1 MRMLLT
7 FSLLLAVASAALA
20 APPVFRVEPDTIR
33 ADTLGIWRVGLV
45 IENPA
50 EWGLYPDS
58 LTLEWRNL
66 DEPSGSVPRT
76 GTSSLQRLVSVIAPA
91 GAGESTGLMWTA
103 PADFERGSLRFR
115 FQLHDAR
122 KHVHRLEA
130 SVVVA
135 GSDFYD
141 LYPTAMLVAGT
152 ERVEVVHIPAPE
164 ASRPAPGVVY
174 VPPQGMSARAAMRW
188 THHFRDRGYSV
199 TLVSLPGSG
208 RTTGSA
214 DRAGPASVAAVE
226 ATLASLARQPDVDS
240 KRLAIWGW
248 GEGATAGLLAAAR
261 QPQLLAVVAQDA
273 SYDAWTTY
281 RALDERA
288 RAEFVREAGRDSA
301 AWRARSPL
309 GSATAPGTPVFV
321 VHTSDSAMPAAAAA
335 AFAAARL
342 EKQLPVES
350 RIGSQEP
357 RPIRRSDAV
366 RLGLDFL
373 ARRLRRP

>member
-7 FSLLLAVASAALA
+7 FSLLLAGASAALA

-33 ADTLGIWRVGLV
+33 ADSVGTWHVSLV

-50 EWGLYPDS
+50 EWGLYVDS
-58 LTLEWRNL
+58 LRVEWRNL
-66 DEPSGSVPRT
+66 DEPEGSASRA
-76 GTSSLQRLVSVIAPA
+76 GTLSLQGLVPVVAPA
-91 GAGESTGLMWTA
+91 GAGEQTGMVWNA

-115 FQLHDAR
+115 LQVHDAQ
-122 KHVHRLEA
+122 KQVHRLEA

-141 LYPTAMLVAGT
+141 LYPAAMLEAGT
-152 ERVEVVHIPAPE
+152 GRVEVVHMPAPE

-174 VPPQGMSARAAMRW
+174 VPSQGMSARIAMRW
-188 THHFRDRGYSV
+188 TRQLRNRGYSV
-199 TLVSLPGSG
+199 TVVSLPGSG
-208 RTTGSA
+208 RSTGSA

-226 ATLASLARQPDVDS
+226 AALASVARRPDVDS
-240 KRLAIWGW
+240 KRLAIWGV
-248 GEGATAGLLAAAR
+248 GEGATAGLLAAAH

-273 SYDAWTTY
+273 SYDAWATY
-281 RALDERA
+281 RALDERG
-288 RAEFVREAGRDSA
+288 RADFVREAGRDSA

-309 GSATAPGTPVFV
+309 ASATASGTPVLV
-321 VHTSDSAMPAAAAA
+321 LQTSESATPAAAA

-342 EKQLPVES
+342 GKQLPVES
-350 RIGSQEP
+350 RISNQEP
-357 RPIRRSDAV
+357 RPIWRTDAA